1 MFVRV
6 YISILMKL
14 DTFSQQI
21 DENAGRYRL
30 MSDGALEIVS
40 LYRNDTG
47 GYICVADNGLGVA
60 SQEIHLV
67 VNGEWG

>member
-1 MFVRV
+1 MT
-6 YISILMKL
+6 KL
-14 DTFSQQI
+14 ETFSQQI
-21 DENAGRYRL
+21 DGNSGRYRL
-30 MSDGALEIVS
+30 TSDGALEIVS

-47 GYICVADNGLGVA
+47 VYICVADNGLGVA